1 MLGAITENAA
11 MSPPRI
17 RLTRA
22 DCAVLEMAGRFDHQK
37 VELIEGELINKMPK
51 NRPHVNAL
59 ILLQNWLVRVFG
71 FLYVAPE
78 APINVS
84 PEDDPNNEPMPD
96 LIVLNRPCTG
106 FEGKTKPAPQDL
118 RMVVEISDTT
128 LRFDMTVKAA
138 LYARA
143 GIVEYWVLD
152 IGGRWLA
159 VHREASKG
167 EYQSVTW
174 FGESESVAPLSA
186 PESKVLIA
194 SLFVV

>member
-1 MLGAITENAA
+1 
-11 MSPPRI
+11 
-17 RLTRA
+17 
-22 DCAVLEMAGRFDHQK
+22 
-37 VELIEGELINKMPK
+37 
-51 NRPHVNAL
+51 
-59 ILLQNWLVRVFG
+59 
-71 FLYVAPE
+71 
-78 APINVS
+78 
-84 PEDDPNNEPMPD
+84 
-96 LIVLNRPCTG
+96 
-106 FEGKTKPAPQDL
+106 
-118 RMVVEISDTT
+118 MVVEIFDTT

>member
-1 MLGAITENAA
+1 M
-11 MSPPRI
+11 
-17 RLTRA
+17 
-22 DCAVLEMAGRFDHQK
+22 
-37 VELIEGELINKMPK
+37 
-51 NRPHVNAL
+51 
-59 ILLQNWLVRVFG
+59 RVFG

-152 IGGRWLA
+152 IEGRWLA
-159 VHREASKG
+159 VNREASHG
-167 EYQSVTW
+167 AYHAVTW
-174 FGESESVAPLSA
+174 LGETTVWLR
-186 PESKVLIA
+186 
-194 SLFVV
+194 